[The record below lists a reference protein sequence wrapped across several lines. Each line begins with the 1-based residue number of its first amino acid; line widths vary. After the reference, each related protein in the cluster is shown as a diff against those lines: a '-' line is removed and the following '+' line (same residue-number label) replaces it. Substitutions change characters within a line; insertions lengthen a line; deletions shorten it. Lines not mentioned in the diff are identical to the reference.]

1 MAGWLVALLN
11 KSKCGGIQQQFI
23 LYIYDVCVCVSI
35 IFSNINIRC
44 VYAFDIH
51 AINNNTPNTQQQ
63 QKAAIKQQTDLK
75 LHNNT
80 IRECRGA

>member
-1 MAGWLVALLN
+1 MALLN

-23 LYIYDVCVCVSI
+23 LYIYDACVCVHHLLKYKYMM
-35 IFSNINIRC
+35 C
-44 VYAFDIH
+44 VYTRMIY
-51 AINNNTPNTQQQ
+51 AINNNTPNTQQQQ